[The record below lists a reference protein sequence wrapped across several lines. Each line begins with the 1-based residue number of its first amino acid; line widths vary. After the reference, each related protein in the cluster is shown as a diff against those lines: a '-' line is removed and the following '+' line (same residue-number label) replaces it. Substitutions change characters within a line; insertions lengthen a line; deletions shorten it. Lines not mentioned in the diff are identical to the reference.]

1 LCSAVPRVRVR
12 LTRVRYSTR
21 VLLLQLLT
29 VIAVV
34 AVCAG
39 IFSWLAREQLKD
51 EAMTSAVS
59 IARSVAE
66 SPGVRAAVAA
76 APGDDT
82 DGTDGTD
89 SDLQRTA
96 VDTGARTGALFV
108 VVTDRDGVRL
118 AHPDPAL
125 IGDRVSTDHEPA
137 LRGEETTAVETG
149 TLGPSARAKVP
160 VYAPDSRTPV
170 GEVSVGFRTSTVFD
184 DLPRVLWGVAAA
196 AGVALALG
204 AVVSVIMRRRLEH
217 TTLGLQ
223 PEELVELVQGQSA
236 VLDGV
241 AEGVLSVDTR
251 GRVQVCNGAAARLLG
266 LGTAEVRGR
275 GLAEI
280 GLPAH
285 VVELLR
291 SGGSS
296 DDVVVGGRVLY
307 LDARTVT
314 RHGRDLGTVTV
325 VRDRTELTAL
335 SERLGTVRA
344 MGDALRVQR
353 HEFANR
359 VHVAAGLLDAGRTGD
374 ARAFLREM
382 VDRGP
387 VRFPLEGAELLN
399 EPFLQSFLGAK
410 SAAAAERG
418 VTLRTGPETLLLG
431 TVGGAGAAEGAA
443 EDVATVLGNLV
454 DNAVTAAVGGPDPW
468 VEVTA
473 LQDGDAL
480 TLVVADSGP
489 GLDAADGAAPGDES
503 GGDNGDPVHGHGI
516 GLALVR
522 DLVGRRG
529 GELWV
534 IDRGG
539 GPGSGAVLGVRLPG
553 TMGERPEAG
562 TQEEAV
568 RRSTGGQEQ

>member
-1 LCSAVPRVRVR
+1 MCSAVLAGRVR
-12 LTRVRYSTR
+12 LTRVRYSTK

-66 SPGVRAAVAA
+66 SPAVRTSVAA
-76 APGDDT
+76 ASGDAAPT
-82 DGTDGTD
+82 AD

-96 VDTGARTGALFV
+96 VDIGERTGALFV

-118 AHPDPAL
+118 AHPDSGL

-160 VYAPDSRTPV
+160 VYASDSRTPV

-196 AGVALALG
+196 AGVALVLG
-204 AVVSVIMRRRLEH
+204 ATASLIMRRRLERM
-217 TTLGLQ
+217 TLGLQ

-241 AEGVLSVDTR
+241 AEGVMSVDTQ
-251 GRVQVCNGAAARLLG
+251 GRVQVCNGAATRLLG
-266 LGTAEVRGR
+266 LDNAEVRSR
-275 GLAEI
+275 ELSDI
-280 GLPAH
+280 GLPTNL
-285 VVELLR
+285 VGLLR
-291 SGGSS
+291 SGGSC

-335 SERLGTVRA
+335 SERLGTVRV

-353 HEFANR
+353 HEFSNR
-359 VHVAAGLLDAGRTGD
+359 VHVAAGLLDAGRTRD

-387 VRFPLEGAELLN
+387 VQFPLEGAELLN

-410 SAAAAERG
+410 SAGAAERG
-418 VTLRTGPETLLLG
+418 VTLRIGAETLLLG
-431 TVGGAGAAEGAA
+431 AVGGVGSAAGAA

-454 DNAVTAAVGGPDPW
+454 DNAVTAAVGGSDPW

-473 LQDGDAL
+473 LQDGGAL

-489 GLDAADGAAPGDES
+489 GLDADDGGSCVGDDS
-503 GGDNGDPVHGHGI
+503 DPVHGHGI

-522 DLVGRRG
+522 DLIEHRG

-534 IDRGG
+534 IERGDVTAG
-539 GPGSGAVLGVRLPG
+539 GAVLGVRLPG
-553 TMGERPEAG
+553 TMGEKPEESAG
-562 TQEEAV
+562 EEAV
-568 RRSTGGQEQ
+568 RRSAGGQEK